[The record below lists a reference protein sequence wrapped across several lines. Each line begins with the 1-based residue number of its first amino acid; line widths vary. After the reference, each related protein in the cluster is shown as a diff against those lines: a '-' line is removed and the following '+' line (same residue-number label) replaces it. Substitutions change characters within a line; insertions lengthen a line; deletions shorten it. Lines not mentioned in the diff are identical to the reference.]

1 MNDLRREI
9 LSQVASGTI
18 SAEQGAARL
27 TALESEPAP
36 AATPAAPVTAVKLI
50 RIVARFGNT
59 EVIGD
64 PSVAFA
70 VAEGPHGVRQDGDT
84 MVIDQSP
91 MSDETIFTFSRP
103 RIRMSIPGFETD
115 RKLIVRMNPSIAL
128 TASVQAGNLSIEGVQ
143 GAVKGD
149 IKAGNCHISEFRGP
163 IDLNV
168 IAGNITASGRLDGGA
183 SAIRCKMGEVRV
195 ALARTSSV
203 RINAHTTMGDV
214 AIEGDGVKDR
224 IVGAGAGTLDI
235 DCLMGNVRVE
245 VA

>member
-9 LSQVASGTI
+9 LSQVASGSIT
-18 SAEQGAARL
+18 AEEGAARL
-27 TALESEPAP
+27 AGLESEPAP
-36 AATPAAPVTAVKLI
+36 ASPARAVKLI

-64 PSVAFA
+64 PSVTYA
-70 VAEGPHGVRQDGDT
+70 VAEGPHGVRQDGET

-91 MSDETIFTFSRP
+91 MSEETIFTFSRP
-103 RIRMSIPGFETD
+103 RIRMSIPGFEAD

-143 GAVKGD
+143 GAVTGD

-168 IAGNITASGRLDGGA
+168 MAGNITASGRLDGGTSGLWPDVGGA
-183 SAIRCKMGEVRV
+183 T
-195 ALARTSSV
+195 RTS
-203 RINAHTTMGDV
+203 
-214 AIEGDGVKDR
+214 
-224 IVGAGAGTLDI
+224 AGSGGCSARRG
-235 DCLMGNVRVE
+235 
-245 VA
+245 